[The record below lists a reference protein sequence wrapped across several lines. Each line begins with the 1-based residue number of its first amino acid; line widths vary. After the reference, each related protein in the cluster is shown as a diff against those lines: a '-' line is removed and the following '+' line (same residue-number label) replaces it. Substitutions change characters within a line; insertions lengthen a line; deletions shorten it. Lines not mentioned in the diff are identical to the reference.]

1 MIHKL
6 LTNTICESCTEGTQ
20 KQLRIQK
27 MTLEEKIYEIREFD
41 GYSINISQ
49 KADECFQFLWYLTPV
64 ALTRH

>member
-1 MIHKL
+1 M
-6 LTNTICESCTEGTQ
+6 TNTICESCTEGTQ
-20 KQLRIQK
+20 KQWRIQK

>member
-20 KQLRIQK
+20 KQWRIQK
-27 MTLEEKIYEIREFD
+27 MTLEEKIYEISEFD
-41 GYSINISQ
+41 TALTFPKKLMNVFS
-49 KADECFQFLWYLTPV
+49 FLWYLTPV

>member
-1 MIHKL
+1 
-6 LTNTICESCTEGTQ
+6 
-20 KQLRIQK
+20 

-49 KADECFQFLWYLTPV
+49 KADECFLWYLTPV

>member
-1 MIHKL
+1 
-6 LTNTICESCTEGTQ
+6 
-20 KQLRIQK
+20 